1 MIEFLIATAAF
12 IVAIALLI
20 AIHEF
25 GHFIVARKLG
35 VRVEK
40 FSVGFGPSLFS
51 WYSRDGEVEYIIA
64 AIPLG
69 GYVKMLG
76 ESPSK
81 QSDNPDQQ
89 KDSNA
94 DELTPEDLKRAFHTQ
109 AVWKRAAIAVAGPAF
124 NFIFAIIAY
133 MIVGWAGQ
141 QVIPPMVGHIT
152 PDSIAEQ
159 AGILPADVIKKVNG
173 HSVYAWQ
180 HVEEALKKTVGQPLT
195 LTIDRTGMVMDVHM
209 DVPMPEKDALLSNI
223 GGSLLG
229 FAAGQRV
236 FAQQITPHSAAA
248 QAGLKDG
255 DEIIR
260 MDQQTVDDVRSL
272 IQYIQSHAGMAIT
285 LGVMR
290 GDLKMNLKITPQA
303 DAKTQRGRIG
313 ILLNARSIQAPVVYR
328 MGRFE
333 GAAYGFTRTWDMT
346 TLTFEVLGKMMVNAI
361 SPSNLGGPI
370 AIAQM
375 AGKTAE
381 YGVIPYLLFLALF
394 SVNLGVLNLLPVP
407 ILDGGHLT
415 YLSIEALRGRPLSPE
430 TIEKTQLVG
439 VLMIAALMIFAFYND
454 IARFLQG

>member
-1 MIEFLIATAAF
+1 MIEFLTATAAF

-20 AIHEF
+20 AIHEY

-76 ESPSK
+76 E
-81 QSDNPDQQ
+81 NPNEQT
-89 KDSNA
+89 
-94 DELTPEDLKRAFHTQ
+94 DEATTSLNEAELHRAFHVQ
-109 AVWKRAAIAVAGPAF
+109 PVWKRAAIAVAGPAF
-124 NFIFAIIAY
+124 NFIFAIAAY
-133 MIVGWAGQ
+133 MVVGWAGQ
-141 QVIPPMVGHIT
+141 QVIPPVVGHIT
-152 PDSIAEQ
+152 PDSIAER
-159 AGILPADVIKKVNG
+159 AGMLPGDVIEQVNG
-173 HSVYAWQ
+173 QAVHAWQ
-180 HVEEALKKTVGQPLT
+180 HIEEALKGSVGAPLT
-195 LTIDRTGMVMDVHM
+195 LEVNRTGMVIQTHM
-209 DVPMPEKDALLSNI
+209 DVPMPEQDALLSNI
-223 GGSLLG
+223 SESLIG
-229 FAAGQRV
+229 FSAGQRV
-236 FAQQITPHSAAA
+236 FAQRVSPDSPAAHG
-248 QAGLKDG
+248 GLKDG

-260 MDQQTVDDVRSL
+260 MDQRTVDDVRGL
-272 IQYIQSHAGMAIT
+272 IQYIQSHADVTLT

-290 GDLKMNLKITPQA
+290 GDLKMNVQITPQA
-303 DAKTQRGRIG
+303 DKKTQKGRMG
-313 ILLNARSIQAPVVYR
+313 VLLSARSIQTPVQYR
-328 MGRFE
+328 MGLVE
-333 GAAYGFTRTWDMT
+333 GTLYGFTRTWDMT
-346 TLTFEVLGKMMVNAI
+346 VLTFEVLGKMMVNAI

-381 YGVIPYLLFLALF
+381 YGVIPYLLFLALI

-430 TIEKTQLVG
+430 MMEKSQLVG

>member
-1 MIEFLIATAAF
+1 MIEFLTAAAAF

-76 ESPSK
+76 ENPDE
-81 QSDNPDQQ
+81 QSDDATS
-89 KDSNA
+89 KLSE
-94 DELTPEDLKRAFHTQ
+94 DELQRAFHVQ
-109 AVWKRAAIAVAGPAF
+109 AVWKRAAIAVAGPLF

-133 MIVGWAGQ
+133 MIVAWAGQ

-159 AGILPADVIKKVNG
+159 AGVLPGDVISQVNQQP
-173 HSVYAWQ
+173 VYAWQ
-180 HVEEALKKTVGQPLT
+180 HIEEALKETVGRPLT
-195 LTIDRTGMVMDVHM
+195 LDIDRAGMPIQLHM
-209 DVPMPEKDALLSNI
+209 DVPTPEKDALLSNI
-223 GGSLLG
+223 GYALIG
-229 FAAGQRV
+229 FGAGQRV
-236 FAQQITPHSAAA
+236 FAKRITPDSPAA

-260 MDQQTVDDVRSL
+260 MGEYTVDDVRSL
-272 IQYIQSHAGMAIT
+272 IHYVQSHAGKAIT

-290 GDLKMNLKITPQA
+290 GNLKMNVQITPRA
-303 DAKTQRGRIG
+303 DKNTQKGRMG
-313 ILLNARSIQAPVVYR
+313 VLLSAQNIQTPVIYR
-328 MGRFE
+328 MGVFE
-333 GAAYGFTRTWDMT
+333 GMAYGFTRTWDMT
-346 TLTFEVLGKMMVNAI
+346 ALTLEVLGKMMVNAI

-375 AGKTAE
+375 AGQTAE
-381 YGVIPYLLFLALF
+381 YGVIPYLLFLALI

-415 YLSIEALRGRPLSPE
+415 YLSIEALRGRPLS
-430 TIEKTQLVG
+430 TATMEKTQLVG